1 MKKLHKLALWSM
13 MLMTAFCFAAC
24 GDDDDDNSGS
34 GSGSGSGDKESK
46 LIKMEIT
53 YTAKPVDALS
63 LNRLY
68 SKLIFRY
75 LDGDGKI
82 HDEEFTNSIERT
94 VTIYPSEEYRYGC
107 FVGAE
112 LRDSATFVNAV
123 GDYNRC
129 INAISY
135 AKVYLESGEVNDV
148 VLTPSS
154 DIYDVVET
162 YDTNRLQRLY
172 RTEQRQIE
180 AFGLARLAY
189 LSYCLVKTEE
199 GTYSGAEPSFWKNHK
214 YTGE

>member
-1 MKKLHKLALWSM
+1 MKKLHTLALMSFA
-13 MLMTAFCFAAC
+13 LMAAFSLAAC
-24 GDDDDDNSGS
+24 GDDDDDSGPGS
-34 GSGSGSGDKESK
+34 GPGSDKKDSK

-53 YTAKPVDALS
+53 YTAKPVDVLS

-75 LDGDGKI
+75 LDGEGKI

-94 VTIYPSEEYRYGC
+94 ITIYPSDMYRYGC

-112 LRDSATFVNAV
+112 LRDSVTFVNAV

-135 AKVYLESGEVNDV
+135 AKLYLESGEVNEV
-148 VLTPSS
+148 VLQPTS
-154 DIYDVVET
+154 DIYNEVVT
-162 YDTNRLQRLY
+162 YDISRLQRLY
-172 RTEQRQIE
+172 RTEKRQIE

-189 LSYCLVKTEE
+189 LSYRLEKTDE
-199 GTYSGAEPSFWKNHK
+199 GTYSGVDANFWRDHK
-214 YTGE
+214 YTGN